1 MSAEEVKKHL
11 MEIVTDAVNSVCV
24 LDGEVEELPDD
35 DYAQSE
41 LTDNITE
48 LLQRYVHID

>member
-24 LDGEVEELPDD
+24 IDGEVEELPDD

-41 LTDNITE
+41 LTDYITE
-48 LLQRYVHID
+48 MLERYLGID